1 MTLSAHQVLD
11 PSATVGLKLKA
22 KLRTNSVLNE
32 QESETE
38 RMLTVKIPQLGYSRA
53 IPVSR
58 SSRRYLPA
66 GHRSEKGQENV
77 GIVAD
82 ICNEFGFRSITF
94 RGVVQIHNHFPQPI
108 DVYYMTKTGNEV
120 NQVGRVEEC
129 GVLNVPL
136 FALYTP
142 TGELFF
148 SPLG

>member
-1 MTLSAHQVLD
+1 ME
-11 PSATVGLKLKA
+11 PNGKVGLKLKP
-22 KLRTNSVLNE
+22 KLRAISVLNE
-32 QESETE
+32 QESESE
-38 RMLTVKIPQLGYSRA
+38 RMLTVKIPQLSYSRA

-66 GHRSEKGQENV
+66 GHRLEKGQENV

-82 ICNEFGFRSITF
+82 VCNEFGFRSVIF
-94 RGVVQIHNHFPQPI
+94 RGVVQIRNHFPQPI

-120 NQVGRVEEC
+120 NQVGRVEE
-129 GVLNVPL
+129 GGLLNVPL

-148 SPLG
+148 SPAG

>member
-1 MTLSAHQVLD
+1 MK
-11 PSATVGLKLKA
+11 PKI
-22 KLRTNSVLNE
+22 RTRSVL
-32 QESETE
+32 SEETENE
-38 RMLTVKIPQLGYSRA
+38 RMLKVKIPELSYQNGG

-66 GHRSEKGQENV
+66 GKSARDENI

-82 ICNEFGFRSITF
+82 ICNDFGFRSITF
-94 RGVVQIHNHFPQPI
+94 RGLVQIHNHFSQPI

-120 NQVGRVEEC
+120 NGVGRVEKC

>member
-1 MTLSAHQVLD
+1 M
-11 PSATVGLKLKA
+11 KLKA
-22 KLRTNSVLNE
+22 KTRTRSVLSEENE
-32 QESETE
+32 NE
-38 RMLTVKIPQLGYSRA
+38 RMLTVKIPDLSYSNG

-66 GHRSEKGQENV
+66 GRSARDENIGV
-77 GIVAD
+77 VAD
-82 ICNEFGFRSITF
+82 ICNDFGFRSITF
-94 RGVVQIHNHFPQPI
+94 RGVVQIHNHFQQPI

-120 NQVGRVEEC
+120 NGVGRVEEC